1 MAQLSLH
8 SPLGEL
14 TLSEEDGFL
23 VSLDW
28 GRAPKEFQQETPL
41 LIALRDALHAYFDG
55 KNPDFDFPLHPQ
67 GTAYQ
72 QAVWQKMLAIP
83 YGETRSYG
91 ELAKSLCSS
100 PRAVGNACGA
110 NPIPIIIPCHRVV
123 SQTGPGGY
131 SGDGGTET
139 KLWLL
144 RLEEASLSWLKIKN
158 KEL

>member
-8 SPLGEL
+8 SPLGDL

-28 GRAPKEFQQETPL
+28 GRAPREFQQATPL
-41 LIALRDALHAYFDG
+41 LAAIRDALDAYFDG
-55 KNPDFDFPLHPQ
+55 EQPDFDFPLRPH
-67 GTAYQ
+67 GTAFQ
-72 QAVWQKMLAIP
+72 QSVWQEMRAIP

-91 ELAKSLCSS
+91 EIAKALSSS

-110 NPIPIIIPCHRVV
+110 NPIPIIVPCHRIV

-131 SGDGGTET
+131 SGDGGIET
-139 KLWLL
+139 KRWLL
-144 RLEEASLSWLKIKN
+144 QLEGVSLL
-158 KEL
+158 